1 MSGSLFAALITFLV
15 VIDPPGMAPVFA
27 ALTHHLPPAERR
39 RVALRGVVIAGGVL
53 LGFGLVGEPVLR
65 ALGISLP
72 AFRIAGG
79 VLLLLLAIDMVTA
92 RQSGLRATTPPEDAE
107 TGVREDVSVFP
118 LAIPLIAGPG
128 AMTSMVLHV
137 SAAKGDLLLQ
147 AGILGLMAL
156 VLVATFLCFLV
167 ANRIMKA
174 IGLTGVN
181 VVSRVMGI
189 LLAAMSIQFMADG
202 VRDVWPGLGLAG

>member
-1 MSGSLFAALITFLV
+1 MTGSLFAALVTFLV

-27 ALTHHLPPAERR
+27 ALTQHHDAAERR
-39 RVALRGVVIAGGVL
+39 RIALRGSIIAGAVL
-53 LGFGLVGEPVLR
+53 LGFGLAGEPVLW

-79 VLLLLLAIDMVTA
+79 VLLLLLAVDMVMA
-92 RQSGLRATTPPEDAE
+92 RQSGLRSTTAPENAE

-137 SAAKGDLLLQ
+137 SAAEGDVLLQ
-147 AGILGLMAL
+147 AGIIALMML
-156 VLVATFLCFLV
+156 VLASTFLCFLI
-167 ANRIMKA
+167 AGPIMKVL
-174 IGLTGVN
+174 GVTGVN

-189 LLAAMSIQFMADG
+189 LLAAMSIQFMVDG
-202 VRDVWPGLGLAG
+202 AMDAWPALAG

>member
-1 MSGSLFAALITFLV
+1 MTASLFAALVTFLV

-27 ALTHHLPPAERR
+27 ALTHHLQPNERR
-39 RVALRGVVIAGGVL
+39 RVALRGTVIAGGVL

-79 VLLLLLAIDMVTA
+79 VLLLLLAVDMVMA

-107 TGVREDVSVFP
+107 TGVRQDVSVFP

-137 SAAKGDLLLQ
+137 SAAKGDYLLQ
-147 AGILGLMAL
+147 AAIIGLMGL
-156 VLVATFLCFLV
+156 VMFSTFLSFLV

-189 LLAAMSIQFMADG
+189 LLAAMAIQFMADG
-202 VRDVWPGLGLAG
+202 IRQIWPGMAG

>member
-1 MSGSLFAALITFLV
+1 MTGSLFAALVTFLV

-27 ALTHHLPPAERR
+27 ALTEHHTPQERR
-39 RVALRGVVIAGGVL
+39 AIALRGTVIAGGVL
-53 LGFGLVGEPVLR
+53 LSFGLAGEPVLR

-79 VLLLLLAIDMVTA
+79 VLLLLLAIDMVMA
-92 RQSGLRATTPPEDAE
+92 RQSGLRSTTPPENAE

-137 SAAKGDLLLQ
+137 SAARGDFVLQ
-147 AGILGLMAL
+147 GAILGLMLL
-156 VLVATFLCFLV
+156 VLASTFACFLI
-167 ANRIMKA
+167 ANRIMKLL
-174 IGLTGVN
+174 GVTGVN

-189 LLAAMSIQFMADG
+189 LLAAMSIQFMVDG
-202 VRDVWPGLGLAG
+202 IVQAWPGLAT